1 MAFIDDLK
9 QGLSD
14 VTKTVYEKS
23 EQFVGIQKLRLKKN
37 SLNSELKATYIEIGK
52 MVYEEKK
59 AGAEFSGPVVQLCQ
73 KVDMGLEAIQEVE
86 AQIEEAKA
94 RNEVEDDFDVDD
106 IFEDDVEEAAEE
118 AEEIIEEAEEAAAEA
133 EEVAEKVEEAVAETE
148 EEAVEEIIEEAET
161 VAEEA
166 EAEVEE
172 AAVEAGETEEAAEE
186 AKKED

>member
-23 EQFVGIQKLRLKKN
+23 EQFVGIQKLRMKKN

-73 KVDMGLEAIQEVE
+73 KVDLGLEAIQEVE
-86 AQIEEAKA
+86 AQIEEVKTK
-94 RNEVEDDFDVDD
+94 NEVVDDDFDVDD
-106 IFEDDVEEAAEE
+106 IFEEDVEEVAAEE
-118 AEEIIEEAEEAAAEA
+118 AISEAAEVEEAVAEAEEAAAD
-133 EEVAEKVEEAVAETE
+133 VEEAVAEA
-148 EEAVEEIIEEAET
+148 EEAV
-161 VAEEA
+161 A
-166 EAEVEE
+166 EAEETAKEAEKEE
-172 AAVEAGETEEAAEE
+172 V
-186 AKKED
+186 

>member
-37 SLNSELKATYIEIGK
+37 SLNNELKATYIEIGK

-73 KVDMGLEAIQEVE
+73 KVDLGLEAIQEVE

-94 RNEVEDDFDVDD
+94 KNEVEDDDFDVDD
-106 IFEDDVEEAAEE
+106 IFEEVEEVAAEE
-118 AEEIIEEAEEAAAEA
+118 AEEAVAEAEEAAAE
-133 EEVAEKVEEAVAETE
+133 VEEAVAE
-148 EEAVEEIIEEAET
+148 
-161 VAEEA
+161 AEEA
-166 EAEVEE
+166 AAEVEE
-172 AAVEAGETEEAAEE
+172 AVAEAVETAEE
-186 AKKED
+186 AEKEEV

>member
-37 SLNSELKATYIEIGK
+37 SLNSELKATYVEIGK

-94 RNEVEDDFDVDD
+94 KNEVEDDDFDVDD
-106 IFEDDVEEAAEE
+106 IFEEEVEEVAAEE
-118 AEEIIEEAEEAAAEA
+118 AEEAIAEAEEAAAE
-133 EEVAEKVEEAVAETE
+133 VEEAVAE
-148 EEAVEEIIEEAET
+148 
-161 VAEEA
+161 AEEA
-166 EAEVEE
+166 AAEVEE
-172 AAVEAGETEEAAEE
+172 AVAEAEE
-186 AKKED
+186 AVAEAVETAEEAEKEEV

>member
-37 SLNSELKATYIEIGK
+37 SLNNELKATYIEIGK

-73 KVDMGLEAIQEVE
+73 KVDLGLEAIQEVE

-94 RNEVEDDFDVDD
+94 KNEVEDDDFDVDD
-106 IFEDDVEEAAEE
+106 IFEEEVEEVAAEE
-118 AEEIIEEAEEAAAEA
+118 AEEAVAEAEEAAAE
-133 EEVAEKVEEAVAETE
+133 VEEAVAE
-148 EEAVEEIIEEAET
+148 
-161 VAEEA
+161 AEEA
-166 EAEVEE
+166 AAEVEE
-172 AAVEAGETEEAAEE
+172 AVAEAEE
-186 AKKED
+186 AVAEAVETAEEAEKEEV

>member
-37 SLNSELKATYIEIGK
+37 SLNNELKATYIEIGK

-73 KVDMGLEAIQEVE
+73 KVDLVW
-86 AQIEEAKA
+86 K
-94 RNEVEDDFDVDD
+94 RFR
-106 IFEDDVEEAAEE
+106 
-118 AEEIIEEAEEAAAEA
+118 
-133 EEVAEKVEEAVAETE
+133 KWKHRL
-148 EEAVEEIIEEAET
+148 
-161 VAEEA
+161 
-166 EAEVEE
+166 
-172 AAVEAGETEEAAEE
+172 
-186 AKKED
+186 KKQKLKMKWKMTILM

>member
-23 EQFVGIQKLRLKKN
+23 EQFVGIQKLRMKKN

-73 KVDMGLEAIQEVE
+73 KVDLGLEAIQEVE
-86 AQIEEAKA
+86 AQIEEVKTK
-94 RNEVEDDFDVDD
+94 NEVVDDDFDVDD
-106 IFEDDVEEAAEE
+106 IFEEDVEEVAAE
-118 AEEIIEEAEEAAAEA
+118 
-133 EEVAEKVEEAVAETE
+133 VEEAVAE
-148 EEAVEEIIEEAET
+148 A
-161 VAEEA
+161 
-166 EAEVEE
+166 
-172 AAVEAGETEEAAEE
+172 EEAAEE
-186 AKKED
+186 VEEAVAESEEAVAEAEETAKEAEKEEV

>member
-1 MAFIDDLK
+1 MAFTDDLK

-37 SLNSELKATYIEIGK
+37 SLNNELKATYIEIGK

-73 KVDMGLEAIQEVE
+73 KVDLGLEAIQEVE

-94 RNEVEDDFDVDD
+94 KNEVEDDDFDVDD
-106 IFEDDVEEAAEE
+106 IFEEEVEEVAAEE
-118 AEEIIEEAEEAAAEA
+118 AEEAIAEAEEAAAE
-133 EEVAEKVEEAVAETE
+133 VEEAVAE
-148 EEAVEEIIEEAET
+148 
-161 VAEEA
+161 AEEA
-166 EAEVEE
+166 AAEVEE
-172 AAVEAGETEEAAEE
+172 AVAEAEE
-186 AKKED
+186 AVAEAVETAEEAEKEEV

>member
-37 SLNSELKATYIEIGK
+37 SLNNELKATYIEIGK

-73 KVDMGLEAIQEVE
+73 KVDLGLEAIQEVE
-86 AQIEEAKA
+86 AQIEEVKTK
-94 RNEVEDDFDVDD
+94 NEVVDDDFDVDD
-106 IFEDDVEEAAEE
+106 IFEEDVEEVAAEE
-118 AEEIIEEAEEAAAEA
+118 AISEAEEAAAE
-133 EEVAEKVEEAVAETE
+133 VEEAVAE
-148 EEAVEEIIEEAET
+148 
-161 VAEEA
+161 AEEA
-166 EAEVEE
+166 AAEVEE
-172 AAVEAGETEEAAEE
+172 AVAEAEE
-186 AKKED
+186 AVAEAEETAKEAEKEEI

>member
-37 SLNSELKATYIEIGK
+37 SLNSELKATYVEIGK

-59 AGAEFSGPVVQLCQ
+59 AGGEFSGPVVQLCQ

-106 IFEDDVEEAAEE
+106 IFEDEVEDVTDAEAEEAEEAAEE
-118 AEEIIEEAEEAAAEA
+118 A
-133 EEVAEKVEEAVAETE
+133 T
-148 EEAVEEIIEEAET
+148 
-161 VAEEA
+161 
-166 EAEVEE
+166 
-172 AAVEAGETEEAAEE
+172 EAAEE
-186 AKKED
+186 AVEAAEEAAEIIAEDEAAKTEEA

>member
-1 MAFIDDLK
+1 MAFFDDLK

-14 VTKTVYEKS
+14 VTKTVCEKS

-52 MVYEEKK
+52 MIYEEKK

-94 RNEVEDDFDVDD
+94 RNGVEDDFDVDD
-106 IFEDDVEEAAEE
+106 IFEDEVEDVMDEEAPE
-118 AEEIIEEAEEAAAEA
+118 AEETAEETAEAEEVAAEAEEAAAEA
-133 EEVAEKVEEAVAETE
+133 EEEIKEENE
-148 EEAVEEIIEEAET
+148 
-161 VAEEA
+161 
-166 EAEVEE
+166 
-172 AAVEAGETEEAAEE
+172 
-186 AKKED
+186 

>member
-37 SLNSELKATYIEIGK
+37 SLNNELKATYIEIGK

-73 KVDMGLEAIQEVE
+73 KVDLGLEAIQEVE

-94 RNEVEDDFDVDD
+94 KNEVEDDDFDVDD
-106 IFEDDVEEAAEE
+106 IFEEDVEEVAAEE
-118 AEEIIEEAEEAAAEA
+118 AEEAIAEAEEAAAEA
-133 EEVAEKVEEAVAETE
+133 EEAVAEA
-148 EEAVEEIIEEAET
+148 EEAAAEVEET
-161 VAEEA
+161 VAESVETA
-166 EAEVEE
+166 EKEEV
-172 AAVEAGETEEAAEE
+172 
-186 AKKED
+186 

>member
-23 EQFVGIQKLRLKKN
+23 EQFVGIQKLRMKKN

-73 KVDMGLEAIQEVE
+73 KVDLGLEAIQEVE
-86 AQIEEAKA
+86 AQIEEVKTK
-94 RNEVEDDFDVDD
+94 NEVVDDDFDVDD
-106 IFEDDVEEAAEE
+106 IFEEDVEEVAAEE
-118 AEEIIEEAEEAAAEA
+118 AISEAEEAAAE
-133 EEVAEKVEEAVAETE
+133 VEEAVAE
-148 EEAVEEIIEEAET
+148 
-161 VAEEA
+161 AEEA
-166 EAEVEE
+166 AAEVEE
-172 AAVEAGETEEAAEE
+172 AVAAAEE
-186 AKKED
+186 AVAEAEETAKEAEKEEI

>member
-23 EQFVGIQKLRLKKN
+23 EQFVGIQKLRMKKN

-73 KVDMGLEAIQEVE
+73 KVDLGLEAIQEVE
-86 AQIEEAKA
+86 AQIEEVKTK
-94 RNEVEDDFDVDD
+94 NEVVDDDFDVDD
-106 IFEDDVEEAAEE
+106 IFEEVVEEVAAEE
-118 AEEIIEEAEEAAAEA
+118 AIAEAEEAAAE
-133 EEVAEKVEEAVAETE
+133 VEEAVAE
-148 EEAVEEIIEEAET
+148 
-161 VAEEA
+161 AEEA
-166 EAEVEE
+166 AAEVEE
-172 AAVEAGETEEAAEE
+172 AVAAAEE
-186 AKKED
+186 AVAEAEETAKEAEKEEV

>member
-23 EQFVGIQKLRLKKN
+23 EQFVGIQKLRMKKN

-73 KVDMGLEAIQEVE
+73 KVDLGLEAIQEVE
-86 AQIEEAKA
+86 AQIEEVKTK
-94 RNEVEDDFDVDD
+94 NEVVDDDFDVDD
-106 IFEDDVEEAAEE
+106 IFEEDVEEVAAEE
-118 AEEIIEEAEEAAAEA
+118 AISEAAE
-133 EEVAEKVEEAVAETE
+133 VEEAVAEA
-148 EEAVEEIIEEAET
+148 EEAV
-161 VAEEA
+161 A
-166 EAEVEE
+166 EAEETAKEAEKEE
-172 AAVEAGETEEAAEE
+172 V
-186 AKKED
+186 

>member
-23 EQFVGIQKLRLKKN
+23 EQFVGIQKLRMKKN

-73 KVDMGLEAIQEVE
+73 KVDLGLEAIQEVE
-86 AQIEEAKA
+86 VQIEEVKTK
-94 RNEVEDDFDVDD
+94 NEVVDDDFDVDD
-106 IFEDDVEEAAEE
+106 IFEEDVEEVAAEE
-118 AEEIIEEAEEAAAEA
+118 ATSEAEEAAAE
-133 EEVAEKVEEAVAETE
+133 VEEAVAE
-148 EEAVEEIIEEAET
+148 
-161 VAEEA
+161 AEEA
-166 EAEVEE
+166 AAEVEE
-172 AAVEAGETEEAAEE
+172 AVAEAEE
-186 AKKED
+186 AVAEAEETAKEAEKEEI

>member
-23 EQFVGIQKLRLKKN
+23 EQFVGIQKLRMKKN

-73 KVDMGLEAIQEVE
+73 KVDLGLEAIQEVE
-86 AQIEEAKA
+86 AQIEEVKTK
-94 RNEVEDDFDVDD
+94 NEVVDDDFDVDD
-106 IFEDDVEEAAEE
+106 IFEEDVEEVAAEE
-118 AEEIIEEAEEAAAEA
+118 AISEAEEAAAE
-133 EEVAEKVEEAVAETE
+133 VEEAVAE
-148 EEAVEEIIEEAET
+148 A
-161 VAEEA
+161 
-166 EAEVEE
+166 
-172 AAVEAGETEEAAEE
+172 EEAAEE
-186 AKKED
+186 VEEAVAEAEEAVAEAEETAKEAEKEEV

>member
-37 SLNSELKATYIEIGK
+37 SLNNELKATYIEIGK

-73 KVDMGLEAIQEVE
+73 KVDLGLEAIQEVE

-94 RNEVEDDFDVDD
+94 KNEVEDDDFDVDD
-106 IFEDDVEEAAEE
+106 IFEEEVEEVAAEE
-118 AEEIIEEAEEAAAEA
+118 AEEAIAEAEEAAAEVEEAVAEAEEAAAEA
-133 EEVAEKVEEAVAETE
+133 EEAVAEAEEAVAE
-148 EEAVEEIIEEAET
+148 AVET
-161 VAEEA
+161 AEEA
-166 EAEVEE
+166 EKEEV
-172 AAVEAGETEEAAEE
+172 
-186 AKKED
+186 

>member
-37 SLNSELKATYIEIGK
+37 SLNNELKATYIEIGK

-73 KVDMGLEAIQEVE
+73 KVDLGLEAIQEVE

-94 RNEVEDDFDVDD
+94 KNEVEDDDFDVDD
-106 IFEDDVEEAAEE
+106 IFEEVEEVAAEE
-118 AEEIIEEAEEAAAEA
+118 AEE
-133 EEVAEKVEEAVAETE
+133 AVAE
-148 EEAVEEIIEEAET
+148 AVET
-161 VAEEA
+161 AEEA
-166 EAEVEE
+166 EKEEVKKCSCEFKNWHAFACQFSGQEVCGKEE
-172 AAVEAGETEEAAEE
+172 
-186 AKKED
+186 KR

>member
-37 SLNSELKATYIEIGK
+37 SLNNELKATYIEIGK

-73 KVDMGLEAIQEVE
+73 KVDLGLEAIQEVE
-86 AQIEEAKA
+86 AQIE
-94 RNEVEDDFDVDD
+94 
-106 IFEDDVEEAAEE
+106 
-118 AEEIIEEAEEAAAEA
+118 
-133 EEVAEKVEEAVAETE
+133 
-148 EEAVEEIIEEAET
+148 
-161 VAEEA
+161 
-166 EAEVEE
+166 
-172 AAVEAGETEEAAEE
+172 
-186 AKKED
+186 

>member
-23 EQFVGIQKLRLKKN
+23 EQFVGIQKLRMKKN

-73 KVDMGLEAIQEVE
+73 KVDLGLEAIQEVE
-86 AQIEEAKA
+86 AQIEEVKTK
-94 RNEVEDDFDVDD
+94 NEVVDDDFDVDD
-106 IFEDDVEEAAEE
+106 IFEEVV
-118 AEEIIEEAEEAAAEA
+118 
-133 EEVAEKVEEAVAETE
+133 EEVAAEDAVLD
-148 EEAVEEIIEEAET
+148 AVEL
-161 VAEEA
+161 
-166 EAEVEE
+166 
-172 AAVEAGETEEAAEE
+172 AAPPQAARLSAAAPTPAAFRKLRREMRFIVYPPS
-186 AKKED
+186 

>member
-37 SLNSELKATYIEIGK
+37 SLNNELKATYIEIGK

-73 KVDMGLEAIQEVE
+73 KGDLGLEAIQEVE
-86 AQIEEAKA
+86 AQIEEAKDK
-94 RNEVEDDFDVDD
+94 NEVEDGECDVDD
-106 IFEDDVEEAAEE
+106 IFEEEVEEVAAEE
-118 AEEIIEEAEEAAAEA
+118 AEEAVAEAEEAAAE
-133 EEVAEKVEEAVAETE
+133 VEEAVAE
-148 EEAVEEIIEEAET
+148 
-161 VAEEA
+161 AEEA
-166 EAEVEE
+166 AAEVEE
-172 AAVEAGETEEAAEE
+172 AVAEAEE
-186 AKKED
+186 AVAEAVETAEEAEKEEV

>member
-23 EQFVGIQKLRLKKN
+23 EQFVGIQKLRMKKN

-73 KVDMGLEAIQEVE
+73 KVDLGLEAIQEVE
-86 AQIEEAKA
+86 AQIEEVKTK
-94 RNEVEDDFDVDD
+94 NEVVDDDFDVDD
-106 IFEDDVEEAAEE
+106 IFEEDVEEVASRRATS
-118 AEEIIEEAEEAAAEA
+118 EAEEAAAE
-133 EEVAEKVEEAVAETE
+133 VEEAVAE
-148 EEAVEEIIEEAET
+148 
-161 VAEEA
+161 AEEA
-166 EAEVEE
+166 AAEVEE
-172 AAVEAGETEEAAEE
+172 AVAEVEEAVAEAEE
-186 AKKED
+186 TAKEAEKEEI

>member
-23 EQFVGIQKLRLKKN
+23 EQFVGIQKLRMKKN

-73 KVDMGLEAIQEVE
+73 KVDLGLEAIQEVE
-86 AQIEEAKA
+86 AQIEEVKTK
-94 RNEVEDDFDVDD
+94 NEVVDDDFDVDD
-106 IFEDDVEEAAEE
+106 IFEEDVEEVAAEE
-118 AEEIIEEAEEAAAEA
+118 AISEAAEVEEAVAEAEEAAAE
-133 EEVAEKVEEAVAETE
+133 VEEAVAEA
-148 EEAVEEIIEEAET
+148 EEAV
-161 VAEEA
+161 A
-166 EAEVEE
+166 EAEETAKEAEKEE
-172 AAVEAGETEEAAEE
+172 I
-186 AKKED
+186 

>member
-37 SLNSELKATYIEIGK
+37 SLNNELKATYIEIGK

-73 KVDMGLEAIQEVE
+73 KVDLGLEAIQEVE

-94 RNEVEDDFDVDD
+94 KNEVEDDDFDVDD
-106 IFEDDVEEAAEE
+106 IFEEEVEEVAAEE
-118 AEEIIEEAEEAAAEA
+118 AEEAIAEAEEAAAE
-133 EEVAEKVEEAVAETE
+133 VEEAVAE
-148 EEAVEEIIEEAET
+148 
-161 VAEEA
+161 AEEA
-166 EAEVEE
+166 AAEVEE
-172 AAVEAGETEEAAEE
+172 AVAEAEE
-186 AKKED
+186 AVAEAVETAEEAEKEEV

>member
-37 SLNSELKATYIEIGK
+37 SLNSELKATYVEIGK

-59 AGAEFSGPVVQLCQ
+59 AGGEFSGPVVQLCQ

-106 IFEDDVEEAAEE
+106 IFEDEVEDVTDAEAEEAEEAAEEATADVAEAAEAVAEAVAEVEEAAEE
-118 AEEIIEEAEEAAAEA
+118 AA
-133 EEVAEKVEEAVAETE
+133 
-148 EEAVEEIIEEAET
+148 
-161 VAEEA
+161 
-166 EAEVEE
+166 
-172 AAVEAGETEEAAEE
+172 EAAEE
-186 AKKED
+186 AVEAAEEAAEIIAEDEAAKTEEA

>member
-23 EQFVGIQKLRLKKN
+23 EQFVGIQKLRMKKN

-73 KVDMGLEAIQEVE
+73 KVDLGLEAIQEVE
-86 AQIEEAKA
+86 AQIEEVKTK
-94 RNEVEDDFDVDD
+94 NEVVDDDFDVAD
-106 IFEDDVEEAAEE
+106 IFEEDVEEVAAEE
-118 AEEIIEEAEEAAAEA
+118 AISEAAE
-133 EEVAEKVEEAVAETE
+133 VEEAVAEA
-148 EEAVEEIIEEAET
+148 EAA
-161 VAEEA
+161 A
-166 EAEVEE
+166 AEVEE
-172 AAVEAGETEEAAEE
+172 AVAEAEE
-186 AKKED
+186 AVAEAEETAKEAEKEEV

>member
-23 EQFVGIQKLRLKKN
+23 EQFVGIQKLRMKKN

-73 KVDMGLEAIQEVE
+73 KVDLGLEAIQEVE
-86 AQIEEAKA
+86 AQIEEVKTK
-94 RNEVEDDFDVDD
+94 NEVVDDDFDVDD
-106 IFEDDVEEAAEE
+106 IFEEDVEEVAAEVEE
-118 AEEIIEEAEEAAAEA
+118 AVAEAEEAAAE
-133 EEVAEKVEEAVAETE
+133 VEEAVAEA
-148 EEAVEEIIEEAET
+148 EEAV
-161 VAEEA
+161 A
-166 EAEVEE
+166 EAEETAKEAEKEE
-172 AAVEAGETEEAAEE
+172 V
-186 AKKED
+186 